1 MIPKPII
8 RKADEVQAQD
18 VANSKAATIQILLGP
33 EDGMPNFFTRRFTIR
48 AGGEIPNH
56 KHDVLEHE
64 QMVVSGKMVL
74 TLDGREHLVSE
85 GDCIYIPAGV
95 AHRYENRF
103 GQDVQF
109 LCMVPAVDDYKTEWL
124 SASAGR

>member
-1 MIPKPII
+1 MTQKPII
-8 RKADEVQAQD
+8 RHTDEVQAQD
-18 VANSKAATIQILLGP
+18 LAKSQGAAIQILLGP
-33 EDGMPNFFTRRFTIR
+33 DDGMPNFFTRRFTIQ

-56 KHDVLEHE
+56 RHDVLEHE
-64 QMVVSGKMVL
+64 QVVVRGKMIL
-74 TLDGREHLVSE
+74 TLDGQQHLVSE

-103 GQDVQF
+103 EQEVQF

-124 SASAGR
+124 